1 VSTKKVTPFTKERV
15 KKHTIRDRLLIV
27 FALLLFSVT
36 LSGEYS
42 VHFFGEGKAGKVN
55 HSLAEDIYIAVTD
68 KAGEPVE
75 GVSVEFLSTN
85 DNLIIEKPLS
95 ETDKDGIALTGVSLG
110 SEMGNYRVEAFVF
123 LNDEPL
129 HECITIVALDYKKLL
144 FFLIGGLGLF
154 LFGIRKISE
163 SLKIIGGDNLKRIL
177 SKLTANRFLGV
188 GVGLT
193 ITALLQSSSATTVMT
208 IGFVN
213 ASLLTLRQA
222 ISIIIGANIGTTVT
236 AQIIA
241 FKIGELAL
249 PAIAIG
255 SGTIIFGKKLKTRSY
270 GSIVFG
276 FGLVFFG
283 LGMMTDIVTPI
294 RQSAFLANFFVG
306 FSHNY
311 LLAILAGTVMT
322 MLVQSSSATVGITM
336 VLAVSGLIDIK
347 AAMALVLGDNIGTTI
362 TAVLASIGSSVNARR
377 TALSHVV
384 FNLAGASYMLL
395 LVIFFGDQIA
405 LWIAAIGGNIARQI
419 ANFHTLFNV
428 FNMILFL
435 PLIPL
440 LEKLSLKLL
449 PDRLSTKKGITVYLD
464 EGLLEEPTI
473 AIDQIKLELGRMMQN
488 VKQVI
493 ECSMKALES
502 INSIYISNTFQAE
515 SENDEYQFEITDFIA
530 RLSRRELDEEDAVR
544 LPVLL
549 HLTNDLEKAADFSRN
564 IAEIAERKLEKGI
577 EFNQTQKKSIGKMK
591 ELLDGMLD
599 DLLFALENN
608 DQEKARS
615 VAKRE
620 IQMNHFEILYKKE
633 QIKEISM
640 GLPVEPAIITM
651 DIITNIEK
659 IGDHLYNV
667 AQAVMGALSE
677 DKKALYSDLLINTT
691 LKGSCC

>member
-1 VSTKKVTPFTKERV
+1 MNSFSAISGPYILR
-15 KKHTIRDRLLIV
+15 RLLIV
-27 FALLLFSVT
+27 FLLLFS
-36 LSGEYS
+36 
-42 VHFFGEGKAGKVN
+42 AI
-55 HSLAEDIYIAVTD
+55 SLFSNYRVELRGDGYTGRVKHRISEDIAVIVTD
-68 KAGEPVE
+68 SSGNPQP
-75 GVSVEFLSTN
+75 GITVEFISTN
-85 DNLIIEKPLS
+85 DQIKIIHPLT
-95 ETDKDGIALTGVSLG
+95 ETNRNGEALTGIEFG
-110 SEMGNYRVEAFVF
+110 KEMGNYRI
-123 LNDEPL
+123 D
-129 HECITIVALDYKKLL
+129 TIIHLPEESIKKSLTLTALDYKKLF

-163 SLKIIGGDNLKRIL
+163 SLRIIGGDNLKKIL
-177 SKLTANRFLGV
+177 SKLTANRFWGI

-241 FKIGELAL
+241 FKIGDFAL
-249 PAIAIG
+249 PAIALGAAIV
-255 SGTIIFGKKLKTRSY
+255 IFSKKLRMRSY
-270 GSIVFG
+270 GSIIFG

-283 LGMMTDIVTPI
+283 LSLMTDIVTPI
-294 RQSAFLANFFVG
+294 RHSAFLSDLFVN

-311 LLAILAGTVMT
+311 FLAIIAGTLMT

-362 TAVLASIGSSVNARR
+362 TAVLASLGSSVNARR
-377 TALSHVV
+377 TAISHVI
-384 FNLAGASYMLL
+384 FNSFGAMYMLL
-395 LVIFFGDQIA
+395 LIVFFGDQVA
-405 LWIAAIGGNIARQI
+405 LIVTRIGGNIARQV

-428 FNMILFL
+428 FNMLLFI

-440 LEKLSLKLL
+440 LEKITLKLI
-449 PDRLSTKKGITVYLD
+449 PETSAKTKGVTVYIND
-464 EGLLEEPTI
+464 SLLEEPSI

-488 VKQVI
+488 VRQVI
-493 ECSMKALES
+493 ACSIKSLES
-502 INSIYISNTFQAE
+502 INRIYINDTYQAE
-515 SENDEYQFEITDFIA
+515 DENDQFQLEITDYIA
-530 RLSRRELDEEDAVR
+530 RLSRKELEDDDAAR

-549 HLTNDLEKAADFSRN
+549 HLTNDLEKAADFARN
-564 IAEIAERKLEKGI
+564 IAEIAERKLDKGV
-577 EFNQTQKKSIGKMK
+577 EFNEKQKESIATMK
-591 ELLDGMLD
+591 ELLDSILD
-599 DLLFALENN
+599 NLLLALENN
-608 DQEKARS
+608 DQVKARY
-615 VAKRE
+615 VAKQE
-620 IQMNHFEILYKKE
+620 IKMNHFEVLYKKE
-633 QIKEISM
+633 QIREISM
-640 GLPVEPAIITM
+640 GVPVEPAIMTM

-691 LKGSCC
+691 LKGSCCQ